1 MIKDPLVSIVIA
13 NYNSEK
19 YINETLNSLFIQS
32 YTNIEI
38 ILLDDCSSDG
48 SVDLI
53 NYWKSQKLKNIDLI
67 LNSRNLGGGATK
79 LIGLNKAKGEIVGF
93 VDCDDYLHEQAVE
106 RMVGAH
112 LEFDNVGL
120 VYSNAFEVDS
130 WGKTKGL
137 LNKSR
142 KLNAGETILDEDCA
156 FHFATWKRKYY
167 ELCAYGFSSKFNI
180 AYDLDLYYKL
190 EEVSDVV
197 YIDEPLYYYRVHGN
211 NLSIGL
217 NKLGSSIS
225 ELLVAKY
232 EAQARRNQIDISKL
246 GIILQN
252 TYDKVYNRGIKSV
265 GIKHLFKDKIR
276 KIL

>member
-32 YTNIEI
+32 YSNIEI
-38 ILLDDCSSDG
+38 ILIDDGSSDG

-53 NYWKSQKLKNIDLI
+53 NHWKSQKLKNIELI
-67 LNSRNLGGGATK
+67 LNARNLGGGVTK
-79 LIGLNKAKGEIVGF
+79 LIGLEKAKGEIVGF
-93 VDCDDYLHEQAVE
+93 VDCDDYLHERAVE
-106 RMVGAH
+106 MMVAAH
-112 LEFDNVGL
+112 LNFEKVGL
-120 VYSNAFEVDS
+120 VYSNAFEVDAS
-130 WGKTKGL
+130 GRIEGI
-137 LNKSR
+137 LNKSS
-142 KLNAGETILDEDCA
+142 KLKAGQTLLEEDCA

-180 AYDLDLYYKL
+180 AYDLDIYYKL
-190 EEVSDVV
+190 EEVSDVM
-197 YIDEPLYYYRVHGN
+197 YIDEPLYYYRLHGN

-225 ELLVAKY
+225 ELLVAKF

-246 GIILQN
+246 GGILQS
-252 TYDKVYNRGIKSV
+252 TYDKVYSKGIKSV
-265 GIKHLFKDKIR
+265 GIKQLLKAKIR
-276 KIL
+276 KLI

>member
-32 YTNIEI
+32 YSNIEI
-38 ILLDDCSSDG
+38 VLIDDCSSDG

-53 NYWKSQKLKNIDLI
+53 NYWKSQKLKNIELI
-67 LNSRNLGGGATK
+67 LNARNLGGGVTK
-79 LIGLNKAKGEIVGF
+79 LIGLEKAKGEIIGF
-93 VDCDDYLHEQAVE
+93 VDCDDYLHERAVE
-106 RMVGAH
+106 MMVAAH
-112 LEFDNVGL
+112 MNFDKVGL
-120 VYSNAFEVDS
+120 IYSDAFEVDS
-130 WGKTKGL
+130 IGKIKGL

-142 KLNAGETILDEDCA
+142 ELKVGETILDVDCA
-156 FHFATWKRKYY
+156 FHFATWKRRYY
-167 ELCAYGFSSKFNI
+167 ELCVNGFSSKFNI

-190 EEVSDVV
+190 EEVSDVM
-197 YIDEPLYYYRVHGN
+197 YIDQPLYYYRIHGN

-246 GIILQN
+246 GGILQS
-252 TYDKVYNRGIKSV
+252 TYDKVYEKGIKSV
-265 GIKHLFKDKIR
+265 GIKQLLKDKIR
-276 KIL
+276 KLL

>member
-32 YTNIEI
+32 YSNIEI
-38 ILLDDCSSDG
+38 ILIDDGSSDG

-53 NYWKSQKLKNIDLI
+53 NHWKSQKLKNIELI
-67 LNSRNLGGGATK
+67 LNARNLGGGVTK
-79 LIGLNKAKGEIVGF
+79 LIGLEKAKGEIVGF
-93 VDCDDYLHEQAVE
+93 VDCDDYLHERAVE
-106 RMVGAH
+106 MMVAAH
-112 LEFDNVGL
+112 LNFEKVGL
-120 VYSNAFEVDS
+120 VYSNAFEVDAS
-130 WGKTKGL
+130 GRIKGI

-142 KLNAGETILDEDCA
+142 KLKAGQTLLEEDCA

-180 AYDLDLYYKL
+180 AYDLDIYYKL
-190 EEVSDVV
+190 EEVSDVM
-197 YIDEPLYYYRVHGN
+197 YIDEPLYYYRLHGN

-225 ELLVAKY
+225 ELLVAKF

-246 GIILQN
+246 GGILQS
-252 TYDKVYNRGIKSV
+252 TYDKVYSKGIKSV
-265 GIKHLFKDKIR
+265 GIKQLLKAKIR
-276 KIL
+276 KLI